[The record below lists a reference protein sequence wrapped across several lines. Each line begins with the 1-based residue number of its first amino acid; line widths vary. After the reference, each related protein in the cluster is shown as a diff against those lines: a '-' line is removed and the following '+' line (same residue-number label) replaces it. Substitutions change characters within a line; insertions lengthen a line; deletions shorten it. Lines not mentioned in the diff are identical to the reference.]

1 MMEMHNRRRG
11 RLPLWWA
18 AVVCVVL
25 IAWVGPSHAAS
36 QPTEPRIALVVG
48 NGGAVRAPLPTA
60 VNDAGLVAE
69 ALRTIGFDVVEGADL
84 NQTDFARSFRQFLA
98 KVDSAGANAIAVV
111 YFSGYGFEF
120 NADNYL
126 VMADARLERDG
137 DIPLDTVRMS
147 DLLRAVAASPARAKI
162 VISDASRRLPFA
174 IQGVQLATGLGAV
187 EAPRRTLVAYSSAP
201 GMVAGD
207 SAGPYG
213 VFALAVAEMLRSPGL
228 ELTDLFARIRA
239 RTHQATQGRETPWNV
254 SAVGSPVVLVPPDT
268 SGASSPAMRL
278 ATLAPRAVGER
289 SADDAYVHAIM
300 DDTLSGYAEFLAAYP
315 RHAGATRARSLMR
328 ARREALV
335 WQHAVKLNS
344 AASIWTYLHR
354 YPEGMYAGDA
364 QRRLLRLAAAPTP
377 PSDFTP
383 IEFPDIPLPPPDEP
397 KRIADADLKGSPP
410 SMLSDAQP
418 AYLAE
423 LAPPSPRIGARVLP
437 VPLLPAMA
445 RLTGGMR
452 HPVASFTGLPG
463 VAGPVATNGTQS
475 GHSSGGMQLASAPAQ
490 ASASPIAAGSVPLP
504 PPAPRRAVHAER
516 SRHLANDNCKSSR
529 GKDDCE

>member
-1 MMEMHNRRRG
+1 
-11 RLPLWWA
+11 
-18 AVVCVVL
+18 
-25 IAWVGPSHAAS
+25 
-36 QPTEPRIALVVG
+36 
-48 NGGAVRAPLPTA
+48 
-60 VNDAGLVAE
+60 
-69 ALRTIGFDVVEGADL
+69 
-84 NQTDFARSFRQFLA
+84 
-98 KVDSAGANAIAVV
+98 
-111 YFSGYGFEF
+111 
-120 NADNYL
+120 
-126 VMADARLERDG
+126 
-137 DIPLDTVRMS
+137 
-147 DLLRAVAASPARAKI
+147 
-162 VISDASRRLPFA
+162 
-174 IQGVQLATGLGAV
+174 
-187 EAPRRTLVAYSSAP
+187 
-201 GMVAGD
+201 
-207 SAGPYG
+207 
-213 VFALAVAEMLRSPGL
+213 
-228 ELTDLFARIRA
+228 
-239 RTHQATQGRETPWNV
+239 
-254 SAVGSPVVLVPPDT
+254 
-268 SGASSPAMRL
+268 
-278 ATLAPRAVGER
+278 
-289 SADDAYVHAIM
+289 
-300 DDTLSGYAEFLAAYP
+300 
-315 RHAGATRARSLMR
+315 MR

-344 AASIWTYLHR
+344 AASMWTYLNR